1 MDNTENFQYKEELLS
16 KESLRHFML
25 VGDFCCGA
33 DNPLN
38 TFLSDDAFDYAE
50 EKQGHTYILM
60 DNEYTCILAF
70 YTIKANAIHT
80 FNIDTNEYMA
90 LPVVEIARIAVYFDF
105 QGNGLG
111 KILFYDYIIPKI
123 KKVSKIIAIYGII
136 VFVESENGQG
146 IQFYNSLGFKR
157 ANNEIQK
164 AVGDSYN
171 EKCELYVLKLD
182 DIKE

>member
-1 MDNTENFQYKEELLS
+1 
-16 KESLRHFML
+16 ML
-25 VGDFCCGA
+25 DK
-33 DNPLN
+33 DK
-38 TFLSDDAFDYAE
+38 TS
-50 EKQGHTYILM
+50 
-60 DNEYTCILAF
+60 ILAF
-70 YTIKANAIHT
+70 YTVKANAIHT
-80 FNIDTNEYMA
+80 YDECINEYTA
-90 LPVVEIARIAVYFDF
+90 LPVVEISRIAVEFDF

>member
-1 MDNTENFQYKEELLS
+1 MLQK
-16 KESLRHFML
+16 SL
-25 VGDFCCGA
+25 
-33 DNPLN
+33 
-38 TFLSDDAFDYAE
+38 T
-50 EKQGHTYILM
+50 T
-60 DNEYTCILAF
+60 T
-70 YTIKANAIHT
+70 
-80 FNIDTNEYMA
+80 
-90 LPVVEIARIAVYFDF
+90 
-105 QGNGLG
+105 
-111 KILFYDYIIPKI
+111 DYIIPKI
-123 KKVSKIIAIYGII
+123 KEVSKIIAIYGII

>member
-1 MDNTENFQYKEELLS
+1 MTS
-16 KESLRHFML
+16 R
-25 VGDFCCGA
+25 
-33 DNPLN
+33 
-38 TFLSDDAFDYAE
+38 
-50 EKQGHTYILM
+50 
-60 DNEYTCILAF
+60 
-70 YTIKANAIHT
+70 
-80 FNIDTNEYMA
+80 
-90 LPVVEIARIAVYFDF
+90 
-105 QGNGLG
+105 GNGLG

-136 VFVESENGQG
+136 VFVESENDQG